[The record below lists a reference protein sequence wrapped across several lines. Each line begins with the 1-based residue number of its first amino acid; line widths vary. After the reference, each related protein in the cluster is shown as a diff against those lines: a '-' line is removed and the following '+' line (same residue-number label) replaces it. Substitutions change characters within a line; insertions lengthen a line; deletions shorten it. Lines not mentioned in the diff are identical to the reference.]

1 MVIYNLFAG
10 ALELSTPASMGLIV
24 AVAVCVLIIMAL
36 IATLVMVVVCVK
48 KTKKVSVEQK
58 NDQRQYIH
66 YPSPLEQH
74 E

>member
-1 MVIYNLFAG
+1 
-10 ALELSTPASMGLIV
+10 MGLIV

-36 IATLVMVVVCVK
+36 IATLAMVVVCIK
-48 KTKKVSVEQK
+48 KTKKVSVKQK

-66 YPSPLEQH
+66 YSSPLEQH